1 MNERHRGSRGQTLV
15 EFSLVMFVF
24 LPLLFGFIGLGY
36 LVYVNNAVAQAAR
49 ESSRWASV
57 AGRVQDATYPANI
70 IAQAKSQMA
79 AVPSPTVTV
88 TCFLP
93 TLPPLGTQ
101 AAICASGDILRVVV
115 TSAVATPLGSIPV
128 GSTSLVAVN

>member
-1 MNERHRGSRGQTLV
+1 MYERHRDSRGQTLV
-15 EFSLVMFVF
+15 EFALAMMVF
-24 LPLLFGFIGLGY
+24 LPLLIGFIGLGY

-57 AGRVQDATYPANI
+57 AGRSQDATYPANI
-70 IAQAKSQMA
+70 VAQAKSGMA
-79 AVPSPTVTV
+79 GVPTPTVTV

-93 TLPPLGTQ
+93 TNPPLGTQ

-115 TSAVATPLGSIPV
+115 TSVVATPLGSIPV